1 MNKEFPLISIITPSL
16 NQGMYIEE
24 NIKSVIDQK
33 YPNFEHIIIDGGSTD
48 GTIDILKK
56 YNHLVWVSEKDGGQS
71 EAINKGFKRARG
83 EIIGWVN
90 SDDCYEPGAF
100 FAVVAELDRVH
111 GKYIVSGDCS
121 VIDGRGDRVG
131 YCKGRFSDHE
141 DLIKYWDRDYT
152 IPQPSVFFYRDIL
165 DEFGYL
171 DEKLHYG
178 MDYEFWLRIS
188 KHCKIHYIEKPLAK
202 MRVHGRAKSGPGYEV
217 FEREWFRVSK
227 RYWGSLLSV
236 NYYRHLLLALCFRSH
251 LMRISAY
258 SRMEELSLKEFRRRI
273 FVSIVSNPLNLFRR
287 RLFSALLRS
296 VLGHQCM
303 DGIKRFLG

>member
-1 MNKEFPLISIITPSL
+1 LNKEFPLISIITPSL
-16 NQGMYIEE
+16 NQGMYIED
-24 NIKSVIDQK
+24 NIESVLNQG
-33 YPNFEHIIIDGGSTD
+33 YPHVEHIIIDGSSTD

-56 YNHLVWVSEKDGGQS
+56 YEHLIWVSEKDGGQS
-71 EAINKGFKRARG
+71 EAINKGFKKARG
-83 EIIGWVN
+83 EIIGWLN

-100 FAVVAELDRVH
+100 FTVVAELDKVH

-121 VIDGRGDRVG
+121 VIDDRGNRVG
-131 YCKGRFSDHE
+131 YCKGRCSDHR

-165 DEFGYL
+165 DECGYL
-171 DEKLHYG
+171 DETLHFG

-188 KHCKIHYIEKPLAK
+188 KHRQIHYIEKPLAK
-202 MRVHGRAKSGPGYEV
+202 IRVHDRAKSGPGYEV

-227 RYWGSLLSV
+227 QYWGSLLSI
-236 NYYRHLLLALCFRSH
+236 NYYRHLFMALCFRSH

-258 SRMEELSLKEFRRRI
+258 TRMEELSLKEFRRRI

-287 RLFSALLRS
+287 RLLSALLRS
-296 VLGHQCM
+296 ILGHQCI
-303 DGIKRFLG
+303 DGIKKFLG